1 MSTLLNALQTNN
13 SLTENGMTTNSSSLN
28 LCVDLFFQ
36 IGAMRGQ
43 DKTRLI
49 NVFTKAFG
57 ENPLNAMRL
66 LFWARDVR
74 GGAGE
79 RQIFRDI
86 IEYLAKN
93 RTEVLGKNLHLVSE
107 FGRWDDL
114 LVLVGT
120 PLENQALAL
129 YAEALKT
136 KNGLAAKWAPRPNI
150 GNRDRKRWASALRK
164 YMQLSPKEY
173 RKMLVENSNT
183 VEQLMCAKEFSLIDY
198 SKLPSKAMSDYMK
211 AFSKNDL
218 ARFQAYLTS
227 VEKGDVKI
235 NAGAV
240 YPYDIIKNLKHGN
253 SKGADVQWNALPN
266 YMENNNERVLPLVD
280 VSGSMETP
288 AGSNANV
295 TCMDVSISLGL
306 YISERNVGPFKDAFI
321 TFHESPSLEIVKGS
335 LSERYR
341 QMARSKWGG
350 STNLEAAFKLILNKA
365 VASQVAPEEMPT
377 MMLIL
382 SDMEFDSA
390 VGSRWGGQGSWNPT
404 AQQMIEKMYN
414 DAGYEVPKIVFWNI
428 QSRGDNNKPV
438 HFDKNGT
445 CLVSG
450 FSPALLT
457 NLLAGKEMTPLAMM
471 MSVIGSE
478 RYASIT
484 V

>member
-1 MSTLLNALQTNN
+1 MSTLLKAMQTNN

-49 NVFTKAFG
+49 NAFTKAFG

-93 RTEVLGKNLHLVSE
+93 RTEVLGKNLHLISE

-120 PLENQALAL
+120 PLETQALGL
-129 YAEALKT
+129 YRQALKD
-136 KNGLAAKWAPRPNI
+136 NDGLAAKWAPRPNV
-150 GNRDRKRWASALRK
+150 GNREKKRWANVLRK
-164 YMQLSPKEY
+164 FMGLSPKEY

-183 VEQLMCAKEFSLIDY
+183 VEQLMCAREFSLIDY

-218 ARFQAYLTS
+218 ARFQEYLTS
-227 VEKGDVKI
+227 VEKGETKI

-240 YPYDIIKNLKHGN
+240 YPYDIIKNLKQGN
-253 SKGADVQWNALPN
+253 TKGADVQWNALPN

-365 VASQVAPEEMPT
+365 VASNVAPEEMPT

-390 VGSRWGGQGSWNPT
+390 VGSRWGSQGSWNPT

-445 CLVSG
+445 ALVSG

-478 RYASIT
+478 RYASVT